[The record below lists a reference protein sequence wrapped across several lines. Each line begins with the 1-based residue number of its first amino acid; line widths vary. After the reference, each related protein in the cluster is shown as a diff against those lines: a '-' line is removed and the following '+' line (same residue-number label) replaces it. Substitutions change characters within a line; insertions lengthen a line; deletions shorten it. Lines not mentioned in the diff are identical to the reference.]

1 MPSLSPHFRLEELA
15 CRCGCGGEAQPEIL
29 ANLTRV
35 VLMLERVRLAI
46 GHKPIRITSGYRCA
60 KHNKA
65 VGGRP
70 QSLHL
75 TGRAADIQVD
85 DLLPSQ
91 LQAIVIKSVPEAHGI
106 GRHARFTHLDVR
118 GFRLIFDYS

>member
-1 MPSLSPHFRLEELA
+1 MLSPHFSLAELA
-15 CRCGCGGEAQPEIL
+15 CKCGCGGESKPEIL
-29 ANLTRV
+29 ANVARV
-35 VLMLERVRLAI
+35 ALMLERVRVAI
-46 GHKPIRITSGYRCA
+46 GNKPIRITSGYRCP

-65 VGGRP
+65 EGGKP

-85 DLLPSQ
+85 GLTPAQ
-91 LQAIVIKSVPEAHGI
+91 VQAIVIKAVPEAHGI

-118 GFRLIFDYS
+118 GFRVVFDY